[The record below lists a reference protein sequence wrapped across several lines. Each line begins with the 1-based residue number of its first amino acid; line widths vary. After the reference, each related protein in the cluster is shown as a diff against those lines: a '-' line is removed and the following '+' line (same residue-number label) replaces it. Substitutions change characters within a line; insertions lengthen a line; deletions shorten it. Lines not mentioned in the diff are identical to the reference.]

1 MCATLA
7 NLPKHDVGNSIEVL
21 AMDVRWL
28 VSIWKIMLS
37 PHDIQMEDK
46 KNIFFDTIMGVS
58 SMRYFIAKGIALDHR
73 ERERV
78 IIVFVMNN
86 MLIWK
91 EREENLH

>member
-46 KNIFFDTIMGVS
+46 KNIFFDTIMAVS

-73 ERERV
+73 ERER
-78 IIVFVMNN
+78 
-86 MLIWK
+86 
-91 EREENLH
+91 ERE